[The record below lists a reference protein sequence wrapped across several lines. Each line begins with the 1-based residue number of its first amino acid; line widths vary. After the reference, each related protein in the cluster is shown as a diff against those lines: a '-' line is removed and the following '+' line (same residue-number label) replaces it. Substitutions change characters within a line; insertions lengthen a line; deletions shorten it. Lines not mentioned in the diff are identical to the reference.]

1 MPVWVGVVLAI
12 IMMVVF
18 SEWFFHAFVGWR
30 EIILDDVFYGYRIAG
45 ASLLSLL
52 VIGSTFM
59 VMAYVTE
66 CPNEIREGVFERL
79 NCEQYKKIR
88 VGLGGKEPVD
98 KFLDPNF
105 EK

>member
-1 MPVWVGVVLAI
+1 MPVWVGVILAI
-12 IMMVVF
+12 IFMVVF
-18 SEWFFHAFVGWR
+18 SEWFFHAFVGWK

-45 ASLLSLL
+45 ASLLSIL

-66 CPNEIREGVFERL
+66 CPNENREGVFERL

-88 VGLGGKEPVD
+88 VGLGMKQPANEL
-98 KFLDPNF
+98 LDPDL